1 MGFLGELR
9 EESMTAKRD
18 LKKRVRDRQAKTGE
32 SYTAAR
38 RHVLAAKPEE
48 TEGTSVPEPATGEVE
63 SATRSAPIAVDSLV
77 DVSATAAKVGLRC
90 KFLMTEAL
98 AGAFDPERILLELR
112 FVLLTTVRDPT
123 TDLMR
128 AIALH
133 GDTTSA
139 PLGRARDA
147 RQVQFLARL
156 RVGANAISS
165 DGRALGFHIDGVAIV
180 CSIWRR
186 QATLVVTTLED
197 MALLTLSGL
206 GTGTIADLRATPILR
221 FEDQRIPMIKPK
233 FLIGRD
239 PACDLQIRD
248 GLISRRHAE
257 VLRTE
262 RGWFIKDLESEA
274 GIHYKGMQIDNKRIE
289 DGDVFSLGPYELR
302 FTYGG

>member
-32 SYTAAR
+32 SYTAAL

-48 TEGTSVPEPATGEVE
+48 TDDTTIPAPATGGPQPVTP
-63 SATRSAPIAVDSLV
+63 STPIAVDALV
-77 DVSATAAKVGLRC
+77 DLTATASSVGLRC
-90 KFLMTEAL
+90 NILMTEAL
-98 AGAFDPERILLELR
+98 ADALDPKRILLELR
-112 FVLLTTVRDPT
+112 LALLTTVRDPT
-123 TDLMR
+123 TDLLR

-139 PLGRARDA
+139 PLGRARDP
-147 RQVQFLARL
+147 RQVHFLARV
-156 RVGANAISS
+156 RAGASAISS

-206 GTGTIADLRATPILR
+206 GTGTVADLTAAPILR
-221 FEDQRIPMIKPK
+221 FEDRRIPMIKPK
-233 FLIGRD
+233 FVIGRD

-289 DGDVFSLGPYELR
+289 DGDVFQLGSYYLR